1 MLKLLKRLLPA
12 LPILAFATSSHAATS
27 ADVRIEPSAAQ
38 NGPHMLTE
46 HTASAVIQDYLQS
59 WKSLSAALEEN
70 RADLLNMDFSG
81 AALEK
86 LGETIHEQ
94 AAAGLSTQYRDSA
107 HDIQIVFSSPEGLSI
122 QLTDTVA
129 YDLQVLDHGKSI
141 SSQHITTRYIVV
153 LTPAEARWK
162 VRVFQAT
169 N

>member
-1 MLKLLKRLLPA
+1 MA
-12 LPILAFATSSHAATS
+12 EFECSI
-27 ADVRIEPSAAQ
+27 
-38 NGPHMLTE
+38 
-46 HTASAVIQDYLQS
+46 
-59 WKSLSAALEEN
+59 EEN
-70 RADLLNMDFSG
+70 RADLLNTDFSG
-81 AALEK
+81 EAREK
-86 LGETIHEQ
+86 LGETIQEQ
-94 AAAGLSTQYRDSA
+94 AVAGLSTQYRDGA

-141 SSQHITTRYIVV
+141 SRKHITTRYIVV